1 MSNIKKAGS
10 TENSESSEV
19 GLPQS
24 KVQHILQDLEILSL
38 QKGSKGVD
46 LSDFSENQKDKL
58 LDIIAKNEDNA
69 FKFHTKRLET
79 FEKIAVS
86 RINSTTINQ
95 KTIRIVLLILVI
107 IFLIITIL
115 ILFYKENF
123 FIPWLTFLTGIGS
136 GIGLSKAGKI
146 LFKEPQI
153 PDSELNPDK
162 NKE

>member
-1 MSNIKKAGS
+1 MSNIENTEKADN
-10 TENSESSEV
+10 TEDSES

-24 KVQHILQDLEILSL
+24 KIEHILQDLEILSL

-86 RINSTTINQ
+86 KINSTTINQ
-95 KTIRIVLLILVI
+95 KTLRIILLII
-107 IFLIITIL
+107 AFIFLIITIL
-115 ILFYKENF
+115 ILFFKENF

-136 GIGLSKAGKI
+136 GIGLSKIGKI
-146 LFKEPQI
+146 LFREPQI
-153 PDSELNPDK
+153 PDYELNPDK
-162 NKE
+162 D